1 MKTKMVYTFF
11 RSINLW
17 RHPWNKCRPKTTKS
31 QLIRK
36 TKSAKIQKSA
46 TGAKGGKK
54 GTGKHVTTGLG
65 FVFDW
70 LKKYL
75 CSDWLEH
82 CMSLINTNAKFMPN
96 HERPSIWFVQTK
108 QLCSTGDLPYLFCWQ
123 FKEVYGFCFVL
134 LNSMTLLIKKYSE
147 TSEPSCYKERYV
159 TSSTHRRMTGR
170 QHMKRRIFILCEY
183 FLRQTNIQFFL
194 LYKTVLPMTT
204 CLTTVTL

>member
-1 MKTKMVYTFF
+1 MKTKIVYTFF

-36 TKSAKIQKSA
+36 TKSA

-108 QLCSTGDLPYLFCWQ
+108 QLCGTGDLPYLFCWQ

-134 LNSMTLLIKKYSE
+134 LNPMTLLIKKNTQKHPNHRATKSA
-147 TSEPSCYKERYV
+147 TSPVQLIAGWLAGNTWNVGSSSYV
-159 TSSTHRRMTGR
+159 NTS
-170 QHMKRRIFILCEY
+170 
-183 FLRQTNIQFFL
+183 
-194 LYKTVLPMTT
+194 
-204 CLTTVTL
+204 